1 MNHLETIMEN
11 EQLPVI
17 HYLWVGLPTK
27 MNPSSGI
34 AGHDVA
40 GPIKMAK
47 ALQSQAQGK
56 PINPIKF
63 WCLEQHQDFYKKLF
77 NDAGVTIEVCG
88 IEEIIRQESQ
98 AELREQALFMQK
110 FLNDKLPSGKNS
122 DIRERVMFKDV
133 FSLFLLVCQPGY
145 FFDTNIF
152 PVTDREVV
160 LPLIA
165 DPFTAKS
172 GIEKNSNDFYL
183 MYSPQRNDSQI
194 SQIFDSWVK
203 NPCFANLSCF
213 TGSNIL
219 PIEIKTVIEKLG
231 VKKISYKSY
240 WWGKLPGLFFWLERN
255 NRPLFEEYLPYGDIN
270 QQLAC
275 SFSRKPLV
283 PCSVCYAEEAEPEK
297 LLAMP
302 FTTNEAY
309 VATKADQIF
318 YVNKKTKECVLVYDH
333 FSSLFDYFPDS
344 FDKENIRV
352 ASEYELNQLIA
363 NFDQFPHPSYVVN
376 TADGT
381 LLHHAV
387 LSNNIEQV
395 RMLLELGAKFDLK
408 ASYQIKPEGTVLTF
422 TPLEL
427 ANYLKHEGIAT
438 LLQSHRISSL
448 YVSSEISSE
457 PQIMPETTIQTSN
470 EVMQSSSNGE
480 HSFTPQQSTII
491 IEAMQKALTS
501 MGTSRFV
508 SGKEDKE
515 KLLVQFK
522 SAFENATNGQERHEA
537 LRNFVTAASTPRQ
550 GLLNFFPVAYGK
562 TRSATAFY
570 EHIKNQD
577 PSLVEVLKTM
587 DGEKGIKVVAQ
598 SNSSEETTATM
609 PADQARGIMQH
620 FKRAVQA
627 ERSGEFKTGNDS
639 ADSQNLCDR
648 GLTI

>member
-1 MNHLETIMEN
+1 MEN
-11 EQLPVI
+11 DQLPVI

-27 MNPSSGI
+27 MNPSASI

-77 NDAGVTIEVCG
+77 HDAGVTIEVCG
-88 IEEIIRQESQ
+88 IEELIRQESQ
-98 AELREQALFMQK
+98 GELREQALFMQR

-122 DIRERVMFKDV
+122 DINQRVMFKDV

-152 PVTDREVV
+152 PVTDREIV
-160 LPLIA
+160 LPLIT

-194 SQIFDSWVK
+194 SQIFDKWTE
-203 NPCFANLSCF
+203 NPSFGNLSCF
-213 TGSNIL
+213 IGSNIL
-219 PIEIKTVIEKLG
+219 ALEIKMVIEKLG
-231 VKKISYKSY
+231 VEKISYKSY
-240 WWGKLPGLFFWLERN
+240 WGGKLPGLFFWLERN
-255 NRPLFEEYLPYGDIN
+255 NRPLFEENLPYGDIN

-275 SFSRKPLV
+275 SFSRKPLAS
-283 PCSVCYAEEAEPEK
+283 CSVCYTEEAEPEK

-309 VATKADQIF
+309 VATEANQIF
-318 YVNKKTKECVLVYDH
+318 YVNKTTKECVLVYDK
-333 FSSLFDYFPDS
+333 FSSLFDYLPDR
-344 FDKENIRV
+344 FDKEKIRV
-352 ASEYELNQLIA
+352 ASESQINQLIRSLD
-363 NFDQFPHPSYVVN
+363 NFSHPSYIVN
-376 TADGT
+376 IADGT

-408 ASYQIKPEGTVLTF
+408 ASYQIKPEGTVLKL

-427 ANYLKHEGIAT
+427 ANYLKHEEIAT
-438 LLQSHRISSL
+438 LLQSHRISSTHVL
-448 YVSSEISSE
+448 SEISSE
-457 PQIMPETTIQTSN
+457 PQVIREATIQTSD
-470 EVMQSSSNGE
+470 EIMQSNSKDEQG
-480 HSFTPQQSTII
+480 FTPQQLTII

-501 MGTSRFV
+501 MGTSCFV
-508 SGKEDKE
+508 SGRDDKKES
-515 KLLVQFK
+515 LVQCK

-537 LRNFVTAASTPRQ
+537 LRNFIAMASTPRQ
-550 GLLNFFPVAYGK
+550 GLLNFFPAAYGK

-570 EHIKNQD
+570 EHIA
-577 PSLVEVLKTM
+577 T
-587 DGEKGIKVVAQ
+587 
-598 SNSSEETTATM
+598 SEEPNLVNVVKSIAEENTPGMVSQSGVATERSVSL

-620 FKRAVQA
+620 FKQVVQT
-627 ERSGEFKTGNDS
+627 ERSGELKTDNDS
-639 ADSQNLCDR
+639 VDSQNLCDR
-648 GLTI
+648 NLTV